1 MFSLYARVTILWL
14 CAQHENELP
23 QKRLLRCTWD
33 LSDQWRCYRGG
44 RGGQCPPCC
53 STIWSTVCLWGW
65 NTCRLCS
72 CRGGRVR
79 LAELSAAPR
88 GCLAARGAQGCG
100 VEGSSAARWLLW
112 VTGVS
117 LWPVTGINKN
127 IVKAVGCLLA
137 PGTASTKN
145 SAMPSSYTALFT
157 KRLLMGESVLISS
170 VLQKWQLSNEEI
182 STKAKHWICL
192 PHCALGHNRVL
203 EGWGGPRNFGSMCST
218 ASVISRHECSSASN
232 RDVKVVKKLF

>member
-1 MFSLYARVTILWL
+1 MRNNLPCNYFDAFFLKYWMFSLYARVNILRL
-14 CAQHENELP
+14 CAQHEKELP
-23 QKRLLRCTWD
+23 QKRLLCCTWD

-72 CRGGRVR
+72 CHGGRVR

-100 VEGSSAARWLLW
+100 VEGSSTARWLLW

-127 IVKAVGCLLA
+127 IVKPLTVH
-137 PGTASTKN
+137 
-145 SAMPSSYTALFT
+145 
-157 KRLLMGESVLISS
+157 V
-170 VLQKWQLSNEEI
+170 
-182 STKAKHWICL
+182 H
-192 PHCALGHNRVL
+192 RVL
-203 EGWGGPRNFGSMCST
+203 PQLKIQQCLVHTRQFLPGDF
-218 ASVISRHECSSASN
+218 
-232 RDVKVVKKLF
+232 